1 MKGKGIIWQL
11 DLKFIALGLVGL
23 LLSLGCYLLNSDKVL
38 ATNSLDANQP
48 PQVMAFVQKGQKNYD
63 EGRFSEAV
71 ELYERA
77 VREYEAGGY
86 ILNQALVLSNLSLAY
101 RELGQGLKAEN
112 AIAKSLSLLELQLDA
127 STTAQS
133 KVRARVWNAK
143 GSLLLA
149 TKKPEEAL
157 NAWREAET
165 SYRQA
170 GDPLGAL
177 GSQINQA
184 QALQMLGLYRK
195 AEKLLNKT
203 EQYLKD
209 ISDDIP
215 EEYRFLEIAA
225 FQNIS
230 NLLRQKGDLKEARQT
245 LKESLELAERFEL
258 SHEAGKILISLGN
271 MERAQRSKLMLS
283 AERTRKQKHSEA
295 EILED
300 KAKEPAKKALDF
312 YTRAAQQKDL
322 SPHILLE
329 ARLNKLSLLV
339 EMIGDRRQDAENSKG
354 ENKGPRNREAEKRE
368 REANKREAENLW
380 PSVRN
385 ELEYLPPGRNAVYA
399 RVNLARSLVCL
410 REKKAH
416 CLRQEERSDSLLSA
430 KTLKH
435 GSFADAIA
443 IFEQAL
449 TQAIELQDDRALS
462 YALGNLGRLYEE
474 MGDWQNAKRYTQEAL
489 NLASIIQGPDLA
501 YQWQWQLGRLL
512 SREKNMQGAMS
523 AYLQA
528 VQALDN
534 LRGDLANLN
543 RDRQLDFRDE
553 VEPVYRRTLDWL
565 LQPEPGKSQPSQKN
579 LKEARDVFESLQV
592 AELDDFFLDGCS
604 PVRSNNID
612 EILDKYDPNAA
623 VIHAILLEDR
633 LAVILRLP
641 GEEQLYYYESRQ
653 QKDKVQKTIK
663 QIKKFFFTG
672 NPGYAPDIKEESQKL
687 YGWLSLQ
694 SIEQQLKQNQ
704 KYETLVFVL
713 DRQLQNIPIAV
724 LSDKLENDEEEKYFI
739 EKDYIVA
746 LAPAIKLLNTQVPVE
761 TEIFQQSKVFTG
773 GIGEAQTIGGIPFQP
788 IEKLRE
794 ELEGI
799 GNFFQT
805 DSPLLNQRFTQNN
818 IEIKLGADNF
828 PIVHMKTHGQFSS
841 DPEETYIVAYRDL
854 IRSRELD
861 GLVKSGGEG
870 QVSTIELLVL
880 SACETAQG
888 DDRASLGLTGVAVRA
903 GARSTLSTLW
913 VAQDDPT
920 TQLMLK
926 FYEELSKPN
935 MTKARALH
943 NAQIQVLRQY
953 QLPYFWAPYVLV
965 GNWR

>member
-1 MKGKGIIWQL
+1 MKGKRTIWQL
-11 DLKFIALGLVGL
+11 GFKFIALGLVGV
-23 LLSLGCYLLNSDKVL
+23 LLSLGSYLLSPDKVL
-38 ATNSLDANQP
+38 ATNSLDANREP
-48 PQVMAFVQKGQKNYD
+48 PQVMAFVQKGQTNYD

-101 RELGQGLKAEN
+101 RELGLGQKAEN
-112 AIAKSLSLLELQLDA
+112 AIAKSLSLLELQSDA
-127 STTAQS
+127 DTTVQF

-149 TKKPEEAL
+149 TKEAEEAL

-177 GSQINQA
+177 GCQINQA
-184 QALQMLGLYRK
+184 QALQVLGLYRK
-195 AEKLLNKT
+195 AENLLN
-203 EQYLKD
+203 EIQQYLKD
-209 ISDDIP
+209 ISEDIP
-215 EEYRFLEIAA
+215 EKYRFIEIAA
-225 FQNIS
+225 LHNIG
-230 NLLRQKGDLKEARQT
+230 NLLRQKGYFQEARET
-245 LKESLELAERFEL
+245 LQESLELAKRFYL
-258 SHEAGKILISLGN
+258 RHEAGKILISLGN

-283 AERTRKQKHSEA
+283 AYRARQQQKYAEA
-295 EILED
+295 ESWEE
-300 KAKEPAKKALDF
+300 KAKEPTKAALDF
-312 YTRAAQQKDL
+312 YKRAAKQKNL
-322 SPHILLE
+322 SPQTFLE
-329 ARLNKLSLLV
+329 ARLNYLSLLV
-339 EMIGDRRQDAENSKG
+339 ETIGEGRKNAENRQA
-354 ENKGPRNREAEKRE
+354 ENREAQNRE
-368 REANKREAENLW
+368 REAQNTEAENLW
-380 PSVRN
+380 RSVRN
-385 ELEYLPPGRNAVYA
+385 ELKYLPPGRNAVYA
-399 RVNLARSLVCL
+399 RVNLAKTLVCL

-430 KTLKH
+430 KTLKRS
-435 GSFADAIA
+435 SFRDAIA
-443 IFEQAL
+443 LFEQASA
-449 TQAIELQDDRALS
+449 QALKLQDDRALS

-474 MGDWQNAKRYTQEAL
+474 MGDWQNAKRYTQQAL
-489 NLASIIQGPDLA
+489 SLANIIQGRDIA
-501 YQWQWQLGRLL
+501 YQWQWQFGRLL
-512 SREKNMQGAMS
+512 SREKNMEGAMS
-523 AYLQA
+523 AYSQA
-528 VQALDN
+528 IQDLDT

-553 VEPVYRRTLDWL
+553 VEPVYRRTLDLL
-565 LQPEPGKSQPSQKN
+565 LQPEPGESQPSQKN

-604 PVRSNNID
+604 PVRSNDID
-612 EILDKYDPNAA
+612 DILDNYDPSAA

-641 GEEQLYYYESRQ
+641 KDKHLYYYESRQ
-653 QKDKVQKTIK
+653 KKHKVQETLNKLK
-663 QIKKFFFTG
+663 QYFFTG
-672 NPGYAPDIKEESQKL
+672 NPGYTPDIKEETQKL
-687 YGWLSLQ
+687 YKWLSLQ
-694 SIEQQLKQNQ
+694 YIEQKLQQKQN
-704 KYETLVFVL
+704 YETLAFVL
-713 DRQLQNIPIAV
+713 DRPLQNIPIAV
-724 LSDKLENDEEEKYFI
+724 LSDDLENDKEEKYFL

-761 TEIFQQSKVFTG
+761 TEIFQESKVFTG
-773 GIGEAQTIGGIPFQP
+773 GVGEAQNIGGIPFQA

-799 GNFFQT
+799 GKFFLT
-805 DSPLLNQRFTQNN
+805 DSPLLNQEFTKNN
-818 IEIKLGADNF
+818 IEVKLGAENF
-828 PIVHMKTHGQFSS
+828 PIVHIKTHGQFSS

-861 GLVKSGGEG
+861 GLVKSGGQG

-888 DDRASLGLTGVAVRA
+888 DDRASLGLAGVAVRA

-913 VAQDDPT
+913 IAQDDPT

-943 NAQIQVLRQY
+943 NAQIWVLNQY
-953 QLPYFWAPYVLV
+953 KIPYFWAPYILV
-965 GNWR
+965 GNWL